1 MCLRVFLLRILSAIV
16 LGTIIAAGP
25 AAAQESGVSD
35 VVRTLR
41 AEGFQVTRIGRT
53 WLGRIRIEA
62 ENNSSTREVIVSRS
76 TGEILQDATF
86 PGTSRPRFGRNLR
99 DDPDSAG
106 AREGSGPQ
114 RFEIEGLGGD

>member
-1 MCLRVFLLRILSAIV
+1 MRLRVHLLRIVSAIV
-16 LGTIIAAGP
+16 IATITAAGP
-25 AAAQESGVSD
+25 AAAQETDVSD

-62 ENNSSTREVIVSRS
+62 KDEDTLREVILSRS

-86 PGTSRPRFGRNLR
+86 PGEKPPRFGRNPK
-99 DDPDSAG
+99 DDPNSAG
-106 AREGSGPQ
+106 SREGSGPQ
-114 RFEIEGLGGD
+114 QFEIEGLGGE